1 MKTGGILSYIL
12 VALGALLCLLS
23 GLFEFD
29 VLNEIFGYGSIIVRY
44 VNVGIGIGGLFF
56 IYVSLA
62 FHPLKGL

>member
-1 MKTGGILSYIL
+1 M
-12 VALGALLCLLS
+12 CLLS